1 MSFGEVNVSCVRA
14 RNPPTKMPC
23 LLCSLLFS
31 MSSVRI
37 TVNSTNA
44 YLTICRYIL
53 RPNAPVSAFNLRGR
67 ESLANVDLIPLV
79 SRCGPFAV
87 LDDDPQYNRACIHQ
101 LSLTWLTL
109 FQVHVSAVLVAL
121 RAEAIRCKR
130 VQDTRMLRKLHESAS
145 MHVSTA
151 LTAIN
156 AVSSIDP
163 AVKERKRILISVWKS
178 YTAALGIRN
187 PMSVELAVEPSSLCP
202 WEVCAWKAC
211 ICHDKKAGHRLRVC
225 KGCWQVYYCDNKCQ
239 IA

>member
-1 MSFGEVNVSCVRA
+1 M
-14 RNPPTKMPC
+14 
-23 LLCSLLFS
+23 
-31 MSSVRI
+31 
-37 TVNSTNA
+37 
-44 YLTICRYIL
+44 
-53 RPNAPVSAFNLRGR
+53 RPNAPVGAFNLQGRGN
-67 ESLANVDLIPLV
+67 LANVDLLPLV

-87 LDDDPQYNRACIHQ
+87 LDDSTHQYNRECKHFETRAQ
-101 LSLTWLTL
+101 LTL
-109 FQVHVSAVLVAL
+109 CQGHVIAVLMAL
-121 RAEAIRCKR
+121 RAEAIRYNR
-130 VQDTRMLRKLHESAS
+130 VQDTRMFQKLHKSAS
-145 MHVSTA
+145 THVSTA

-187 PMSVELAVEPSSLCP
+187 PMSVEAVEPSSLCP